1 MAEIWAAA
9 VATVAVG
16 VYSADK
22 AGDAAASAA
31 GSAANETR
39 RQYDLARK
47 DQQPFLQAGYE
58 ALNRQNDILNGNY
71 TGFMQAPDYTYARDA
86 ALQAQERG
94 AAARGGYMGGGAD
107 ADRIRLAEGLATQN
121 LNNYWAKLA
130 GQTGQGYSAAN
141 NLGAL
146 GANAASNIGNAY
158 MNAGNAR
165 ASSYEN
171 MGNAVGNFATQAA
184 GWYGGL
190 GQDSQGRYLGNQ
202 RGRG

>member
-22 AGDAAASAA
+22 AADAQGAAA
-31 GSAANETR
+31 GSSINEQR
-39 RQYDLARK
+39 RQYDLSRK

-58 ALNRQNDILNGNY
+58 ALNRQNDILRGNF
-71 TGFMQAPDYTYARDA
+71 TGFEQSPDYTYARDA
-86 ALQAQERG
+86 SLQALERG

-107 ADRIRLAEGLATQN
+107 ADRIKLAEGLATQN
-121 LNNYWAKLA
+121 LNNYWSKLA
-130 GQTGQGYSAAN
+130 GQAGQGYSAAS

-146 GANAASNIGNAY
+146 GANAANQISGAY
-158 MNAGNAR
+158 TNAGNAR

-171 MGNAVGNFATQAA
+171 MGNLVGNFATQAA